1 MQAPQYITDDKG
13 NKLSVIIP
21 IKDYERLI
29 EELEEWEDI
38 RLYDE
43 AKEQKEERIPFA
55 EYLKQR
61 EARKHG

>member
-1 MQAPQYITDDKG
+1 MQAPQYITDDKR

-29 EELEEWEDI
+29 EELEEREDI

-43 AKEQKEERIPFA
+43 AKEQNEDSIPF
-55 EYLKQR
+55 EGYLKQR
-61 EARKHG
+61 EARKQD